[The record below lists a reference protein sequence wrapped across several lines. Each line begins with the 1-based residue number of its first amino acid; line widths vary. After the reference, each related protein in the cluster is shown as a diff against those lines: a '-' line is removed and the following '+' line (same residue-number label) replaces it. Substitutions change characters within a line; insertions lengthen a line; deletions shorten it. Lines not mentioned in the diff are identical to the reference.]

1 MSMTANL
8 IGLYS
13 PAAGSGK
20 TTLALGLRGHG
31 YVRCRFADPLK
42 AMLSAFLTHQ
52 GEHPD
57 MVARM
62 LDGDLKETPA
72 ATLAG
77 RTPRHAMRCLGTE
90 WGRDCMAPDIWVNA
104 AMMRAGDEIEAGRR
118 VVFDDMRFE
127 NEAAAIKRAGGM
139 LVRITRP
146 GLRRQAGEHASEGAL
161 NGWQFDLEITNDA
174 GCPRAFVLDACA
186 AIARAGG

>member
-1 MSMTANL
+1 MTAAL
-8 IGLYS
+8 IGIYS

-31 YVRCRFADPLK
+31 YVRLRFADPLK
-42 AMLSAFLTHQ
+42 AMVGALLTHQ

-57 MVARM
+57 MIARM

-77 RTPRHAMRCLGTE
+77 RTPRHSLRTLGTE
-90 WGRDCMAPDIWVNA
+90 WGRDCMHPDIWVNA
-104 AMMRAGDEIEAGRR
+104 AMMRAGEEIEAGRR

-127 NEAAAIKRAGGM
+127 NEAAAIKRAGGL

-146 GLRRQAGEHASEGAL
+146 GVRRQAGEHASEGGLDEWA
-161 NGWQFDLEITNDA
+161 FDLEIVNDA
-174 GCPRAFVLDACA
+174 SDPRAFVLDASA
-186 AIARAGG
+186 AIARVGR

>member
-1 MSMTANL
+1 MTAPI

-42 AMLSAFLTHQ
+42 AMLSALLIHQ
-52 GEHPD
+52 GVRPD
-57 MVARM
+57 DVQRMV
-62 LDGDLKETPA
+62 DGDLKECPHHA
-72 ATLAG
+72 LAG

-90 WGRDCMAPDIWVNA
+90 WGRNTMSPDIWVNA
-104 AMMRAGDEIEAGRR
+104 AMMAAAEHIEAGRR
-118 VVFDDMRFE
+118 VVFDDMRFA

-146 GLRRQAGEHASEGAL
+146 GVRRQAGEHASEGGLEA
-161 NGWQFDLEITNDA
+161 WQFDLDLTNDA
-174 GCPRAFVLDACA
+174 SCQRAWVLDASA
-186 AIARAGG
+186 AIARCM